1 MGQKINCNLEK
12 NKGADSMA
20 DNFAKVTIMGC
31 GSWGTALAIVLA
43 QKGIP
48 VTMWCRRAEQATEMN
63 TAHTNEKY
71 LPGVILPD
79 QITVYTD
86 LERTLQ
92 DAHFV
97 VLAVPSQSLRE
108 NLEQAKPYLQKDA
121 ILINTAKGLEV
132 GSNMRLSQVA
142 EEIIPGSINRFVA
155 FYGPSHAEEVGR
167 GLPAAIVSTAV
178 CRNIAEEV
186 QDLFMSPALRVYT
199 NDDLIGAEIGGAIKN
214 IIAIAT
220 GIAVGLGLGDNAQAA
235 LLTRGMAEITRLGT
249 ALGANPL
256 TFSGLTGIGDLVVTC
271 TSRHSRNHR
280 CGLALGEGKRLNQIL
295 DEMGMVVE
303 GVKTTKATAELAK
316 KLGISMPI
324 TDCMYRVLFEELPV
338 KDAVNEL
345 MTRNKKSE
353 QERDL
358 LAGTNA

>member
-1 MGQKINCNLEK
+1 MTDHI
-12 NKGADSMA
+12 
-20 DNFAKVTIMGC
+20 AKVTIMGC

-43 QKGIP
+43 QKDIP
-48 VTMWCRRAEQATEMN
+48 VTMWCRREAQAVEMN
-63 TAHTNEKY
+63 TQHTNEKY
-71 LPGVILPD
+71 LPGIQLPD
-79 QITVYTD
+79 NISVTCD
-86 LERTLQ
+86 LSDALQ
-92 DAHFV
+92 GAKYV
-97 VLAVPSQSLRE
+97 VLAVPSQTLRE
-108 NLEQAKPYLQKDA
+108 NLEQAKPYLDADA

-142 EEIIPGSINRFVA
+142 AQVIPGSIDRFVA

-167 GLPAAIVSTAV
+167 GLPAAIVSTSV
-178 CRNIAEEV
+178 NKQVAEAV

-235 LLTRGMAEITRLGT
+235 LLTRGMAEITRFGT
-249 ALGANPL
+249 ALGADPL
-256 TFSGLTGIGDLVVTC
+256 TC

-280 CGLALGEGKRLNQIL
+280 CGLALGQGKSLDQIL
-295 DEMGMVVE
+295 NEMGMVVE

-316 KLGISMPI
+316 EMGISMPI
-324 TDCMYRVLFEELPV
+324 TECMYRVLFDNLPV
-338 KDAVNEL
+338 TDAVNEL
-345 MTRNKKSE
+345 MTRNKRSE

-358 LAGTNA
+358 LAGLE

>member
-1 MGQKINCNLEK
+1 MTDCTP
-12 NKGADSMA
+12 
-20 DNFAKVTIMGC
+20 KVTIMGC
-31 GSWGTALAIVLA
+31 GSWGTALAIVVA

-48 VTMWCRRAEQATEMN
+48 VIMWCRRAEQAQEMN
-63 TAHTNEKY
+63 EQHTNEKY
-71 LPGVILPD
+71 LPGIVLPE
-79 QITVYTD
+79 QIYVKTD
-86 LERTLQ
+86 LENALH
-92 DAHFV
+92 DAQFV
-97 VLAVPSQSLRE
+97 VLAVPSQTLRE
-108 NLEQAKPYLQKDA
+108 NLELAKPYLAENA

-142 EEIIPGSINRFVA
+142 EQVIPGSIERFVA

-167 GLPAAIVSTAV
+167 GLPAAIVSSSINRNTA
-178 CRNIAEEV
+178 EQV

-235 LLTRGMAEITRLGT
+235 LLTRGMAEISRFGM

-280 CGLALGEGKRLNQIL
+280 CGLALGEG
-295 DEMGMVVE
+295 
-303 GVKTTKATAELAK
+303 
-316 KLGISMPI
+316 
-324 TDCMYRVLFEELPV
+324 
-338 KDAVNEL
+338 
-345 MTRNKKSE
+345 
-353 QERDL
+353 
-358 LAGTNA
+358 

>member
-1 MGQKINCNLEK
+1 
-12 NKGADSMA
+12 MA
-20 DNFAKVTIMGC
+20 DKNAKVTIMGC

-48 VTMWCRRAEQATEMN
+48 VTMWCRRANQADEMN
-63 TAHTNEKY
+63 TLHTNEKY
-71 LPGVILPD
+71 LPGIVLPEL
-79 QITVYTD
+79 ISVNTN
-86 LERTLQ
+86 LAEALA
-92 DAHFV
+92 DAKYV
-97 VLAVPSQSLRE
+97 VLAVPSQTLRE
-108 NLEQAKPYLQKDA
+108 NLEHAKPYLANDA

-132 GSNMRLSQVA
+132 GTNMRLSQVA
-142 EEIIPGSINRFVA
+142 EEVIPGSLSRFVA

-167 GLPAAIVSTAV
+167 GLPAAIVSTSV
-178 CRNIAEEV
+178 DKHTAEQV

-235 LLTRGMAEITRLGT
+235 LFTRGMAEITRFGT
-249 ALGANPL
+249 ALGADPL

-280 CGLALGEGKRLNQIL
+280 CGLALGEGKSLDQIL
-295 DEMGMVVE
+295 NEMGMVVE

-316 KLGISMPI
+316 ELGISMPI
-324 TDCMYRVLFEELPV
+324 TEVMYRVLFENLPV

-358 LAGTNA
+358 LAGIE

>member
-1 MGQKINCNLEK
+1 
-12 NKGADSMA
+12 MA
-20 DNFAKVTIMGC
+20 DLTKKVTIMGC
-31 GSWGTALAIVLA
+31 GSWGTALAVVLA

-48 VTMWCRRAEQATEMN
+48 VTMWCRRAEQAAEMN
-63 TAHTNEKY
+63 TEHTNEKY
-71 LPGVILPD
+71 LPGIVLPEL
-79 QITVYTD
+79 ISVNTN
-86 LERTLQ
+86 LSEALL
-92 DAHFV
+92 DAHFG
-97 VLAVPSQSLRE
+97 VLAVPSQTLRE
-108 NLEQAKPYLQKDA
+108 NLELAKPYLADHA

-142 EEIIPGSINRFVA
+142 EQVVPGCADRFVA

-167 GLPAAIVSTAV
+167 GLPAAIVSTSI
-178 CRNIAEEV
+178 NLDTAEQV

-199 NDDLIGAEIGGAIKN
+199 SQDLIGAEIGGAIKN
-214 IIAIAT
+214 IIVIAT

-235 LLTRGMAEITRLGT
+235 LLTRGMAEIARFGT
-249 ALGANPL
+249 SLGADPL

-280 CGLALGEGKRLNQIL
+280 CGLALGEGKNLDQIL
-295 DEMGMVVE
+295 NEMGMVVE

-316 KLGISMPI
+316 ELGISMPI
-324 TDCMYRVLFEELPV
+324 TEVMYRVLFENLPV

-345 MTRNKKSE
+345 MTRDKKSE

-358 LAGTNA
+358 LSGVNA

>member
-1 MGQKINCNLEK
+1 MTDHI
-12 NKGADSMA
+12 
-20 DNFAKVTIMGC
+20 AKVTIMGC

-43 QKGIP
+43 QKEIP
-48 VTMWCRRAEQATEMN
+48 VTMWCRREAQAVEMN
-63 TAHTNEKY
+63 TQHTNEKY
-71 LPGVILPD
+71 LPGIQLPD
-79 QITVYTD
+79 NISVTCD
-86 LERTLQ
+86 LSDALQ
-92 DAHFV
+92 GAKYV
-97 VLAVPSQSLRE
+97 VLAVPSQTLRE
-108 NLEQAKPYLQKDA
+108 NLEQAKPYLDADA

-142 EEIIPGSINRFVA
+142 DQVIPGSIDRFVA

-167 GLPAAIVSTAV
+167 GLPAAIVSTSV
-178 CRNIAEEV
+178 NKQVAEAV

-235 LLTRGMAEITRLGT
+235 LLTRGMAEITRFGT
-249 ALGANPL
+249 ALGADPL

-280 CGLALGEGKRLNQIL
+280 CGLALGQGKSLDQIL
-295 DEMGMVVE
+295 NEMGMVVE

-316 KLGISMPI
+316 EMGISMPI
-324 TDCMYRVLFEELPV
+324 TECMYRVLFDNLPV
-338 KDAVNEL
+338 TDAVNEL
-345 MTRNKKSE
+345 MTRNKRSE

-358 LAGTNA
+358 LAGIE

>member
-1 MGQKINCNLEK
+1 MTDCTP
-12 NKGADSMA
+12 
-20 DNFAKVTIMGC
+20 KVTIMGC

-48 VTMWCRRAEQATEMN
+48 VTMWCRRAEQAQEMN
-63 TAHTNEKY
+63 EQHTNEKY
-71 LPGVILPD
+71 LPGIVLPE
-79 QITVYTD
+79 QIYVKTD
-86 LERTLQ
+86 LENALH
-92 DAHFV
+92 DAQFV
-97 VLAVPSQSLRE
+97 VLAVPSQTLRE
-108 NLEQAKPYLQKDA
+108 NLELAKPYLAENA

-142 EEIIPGSINRFVA
+142 EQVIPGSIERFVA

-167 GLPAAIVSTAV
+167 GLPAAIVSSSINRNTA
-178 CRNIAEEV
+178 EQV

-235 LLTRGMAEITRLGT
+235 LLTRGMAEISRFGM

-280 CGLALGEGKRLNQIL
+280 CGLALGEGKSLEQIL
-295 DEMGMVVE
+295 KEMGMVVE

-316 KLGISMPI
+316 ELGISMPI
-324 TDCMYRVLFEELPV
+324 TDVMYRVLFENLPV
-338 KDAVNEL
+338 KEAVNEL

-353 QERDL
+353 QEREL
-358 LAGTNA
+358 LDGIAANDK

>member
-1 MGQKINCNLEK
+1 MTE
-12 NKGADSMA
+12 SS
-20 DNFAKVTIMGC
+20 AKVTIMGC

-43 QKGIP
+43 QKGMP
-48 VTMWCRRAEQATEMN
+48 VTMWCRRADQAAEMN
-63 TAHTNEKY
+63 TNHTNEKY
-71 LPGVILPD
+71 LPGIVLPE
-79 QITVYTD
+79 QIVVTNE
-86 LERTLQ
+86 LGEALQ

-97 VLAVPSQSLRE
+97 VLAVPSQTLRE
-108 NLEQAKPYLQKDA
+108 NLEQAKPYLKEDA

-132 GSNMRLSQVA
+132 GTNMRLSQVA
-142 EEIIPGSINRFVA
+142 DQVIPGSLARYVA

-167 GLPAAIVSTAV
+167 GLPAAIVSTAINRDV
-178 CRNIAEEV
+178 AEAV

-220 GIAVGLGLGDNAQAA
+220 GIGIGLGLGDNAQAA
-235 LLTRGMAEITRLGT
+235 LLTRGMAEIARFGT
-249 ALGANPL
+249 ALGANPM

-280 CGLALGEGKRLNQIL
+280 CGLALGQGKSLEETLN
-295 DEMGMVVE
+295 EMGMVVE
-303 GVKTTKATAELAK
+303 WVKTTKATAELAK
-316 KLGISMPI
+316 ELGISMPI
-324 TDCMYRVLFEELPV
+324 TEIMYRVLFENLPV

-358 LAGTNA
+358 LAGIE

>member
-1 MGQKINCNLEK
+1 MVGN
-12 NKGADSMA
+12 D
-20 DNFAKVTIMGC
+20 AKVTIMGC

-48 VTMWCRRAEQATEMN
+48 VTMWCRRAQQADEMN
-63 TAHTNEKY
+63 TQHTNEKY
-71 LPGVILPD
+71 LPGIALPEG
-79 QITVYTD
+79 ITVNTS
-86 LERTLQ
+86 LPEALA
-92 DAHFV
+92 DAKYV
-97 VLAVPSQSLRE
+97 VLAVPSQTLRE
-108 NLEQAKPYLQKDA
+108 NLEQAKPYLGEDT

-132 GSNMRLSQVA
+132 GTNMRLSQVA
-142 EEIIPGSINRFVA
+142 EEVIPGSINRFVA

-167 GLPAAIVSTAV
+167 GLPAAIVSTSTSKEV
-178 CRNIAEEV
+178 AEQV

-235 LLTRGMAEITRLGT
+235 LLTRGMAEITRFGT

-280 CGLALGEGKRLNQIL
+280 CGLALGQGKNLEEIL
-295 DEMGMVVE
+295 AEMGMVVE

-316 KLGISMPI
+316 ELGISMPI
-324 TDCMYRVLFEELPV
+324 TECMYRVLFENLPV
-338 KDAVNEL
+338 TDAVNEL

-358 LAGTNA
+358 LAGVE

>member
-1 MGQKINCNLEK
+1 M
-12 NKGADSMA
+12 
-20 DNFAKVTIMGC
+20 
-31 GSWGTALAIVLA
+31 
-43 QKGIP
+43 
-48 VTMWCRRAEQATEMN
+48 
-63 TAHTNEKY
+63 
-71 LPGVILPD
+71 
-79 QITVYTD
+79 
-86 LERTLQ
+86 
-92 DAHFV
+92 
-97 VLAVPSQSLRE
+97 VLAVPSQTLRE
-108 NLEQAKPYLQKDA
+108 NLELAKPYLAENA

-142 EEIIPGSINRFVA
+142 EQVIPGSKERFVA

-167 GLPAAIVSTAV
+167 GLPAAIVSSSINRNTA
-178 CRNIAEEV
+178 EQV

-235 LLTRGMAEITRLGT
+235 LLTRGMAEISRFGM

-280 CGLALGEGKRLNQIL
+280 CGLALGEGKSLEQIL
-295 DEMGMVVE
+295 KEMGMVVE

-316 KLGISMPI
+316 ELGISMPI
-324 TDCMYRVLFEELPV
+324 TDVMYRVLFENLPV
-338 KDAVNEL
+338 KEAVNEL

-353 QERDL
+353 QEREL
-358 LAGTNA
+358 LDGIAANDK